1 MSIADLLASLEA
13 SRPAVSIRDSLYLFP
28 LIESLHVFGLAMV
41 FGTIMIIDLRL
52 LGIASTRRP
61 FTMMASDI
69 LKWTWLAFALTATTG
84 ALMFI
89 TNAGVY
95 YHNALFPGEDG
106 VARPVRHQYADIRA
120 DRAEVG
126 SSLEHGQGGA
136 ACRENRRRPVAA
148 VLDRHHLHGPLGRF
162 HHDASGT
169 AGGYRH
175 QYRVAAAEVGGPYVS
190 VRLQPDRGSN
200 RLVGSWQLPGHVY
213 CCRAAS

>member
-1 MSIADLLASLEA
+1 MSINDLLAALEA

-52 LGIASTRRP
+52 LGLASTRRP

-95 YHNALFPGEDG
+95 YHNAFFQAKMTLLALSGINTLIFERTALRSVSGWNTNK
-106 VARPVRHQYADIRA
+106 
-120 DRAEVG
+120 
-126 SSLEHGQGGA
+126 A
-136 ACRENRRRPVAA
+136 APPAGRTVAA
-148 VLDRHHLHGPLGRF
+148 LSLLFWIGVIFMGRW
-162 HHDASGT
+162 
-169 AGGYRH
+169 
-175 QYRVAAAEVGGPYVS
+175 VGFTTT
-190 VRLQPDRGSN
+190 
-200 RLVGSWQLPGHVY
+200 
-213 CCRAAS
+213 RAAPPADTDVNIELLLPK